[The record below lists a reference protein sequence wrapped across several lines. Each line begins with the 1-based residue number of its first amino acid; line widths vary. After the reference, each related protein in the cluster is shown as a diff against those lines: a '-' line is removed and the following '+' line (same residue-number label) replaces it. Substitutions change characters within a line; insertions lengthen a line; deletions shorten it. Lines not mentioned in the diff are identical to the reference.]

1 MFLLDDF
8 IGRALLAGIA
18 VVLMTGA
25 LGVVLLWR
33 RMAYFGD
40 TLSHSALLGVA
51 LGVLLGANINVFI
64 VLVCMAIALG
74 LLVMQ
79 REQRLGSDAL
89 LGVLGHG
96 ALALGMVS
104 LAFIPGTRVDL
115 MSYLFGDILAV
126 SWQDVAIAWG
136 VAVLV
141 LAVLAVIWR
150 SLLLLTIH
158 EALAQTDGVNP
169 LLINGVYMVLVALMV
184 AMAMKVVGVLLV
196 TALLIMPAA
205 TARVFAKT
213 PEQMMLGAMG
223 LGIVALCLGVGG
235 SLIWDT
241 PTGPSI
247 VLGALFLFVIG
258 HVLPRAKRVS

>member
-1 MFLLDDF
+1 MFPMDEF

-51 LGVLLGANINVFI
+51 LGVLLGANVNVFI
-64 VLVCMAIALG
+64 VLVCVLIALG

-79 REQRLGSDAL
+79 REQRLGGDAL
-89 LGVLGHG
+89 LGVMGHG

-126 SWQDVAIAWG
+126 SWQDVGIAWG
-136 VAVLV
+136 VALLV
-141 LAVLAVIWR
+141 LAVLALIWR
-150 SLLLLTIH
+150 ALLSLTIH
-158 EALAQTDGVNP
+158 EELARADGINP

-205 TARVFAKT
+205 TARAFAKT

-223 LGIVALCLGVGG
+223 LGVLALILGVAG

-247 VLGALFLFVIG
+247 VLGALMLFVAA
-258 HVLPRAKRVS
+258 HVLPRRSH

>member
-1 MFLLDDF
+1 MFPLDDF
-8 IGRALLAGIA
+8 IIRALLAGMA

-51 LGVLLGANINVFI
+51 VGVLLGANVNVFI
-64 VLVCMAIALG
+64 VLVCVLIALG

-79 REQRLGSDAL
+79 REQRLGGDAL
-89 LGVLGHG
+89 LGVMGHG

-115 MSYLFGDILAV
+115 MGYLFGDILAV
-126 SWQDVAIAWG
+126 SWLDVSIAWS

-141 LAVLAVIWR
+141 LSVLAWIWR
-150 SLLLLTIH
+150 ALLSLTVH
-158 EALAQTDGVNP
+158 EELAQADGINP
-169 LLINGVYMVLVALMV
+169 LIIHGVYMVLVALMV

-213 PEQMMLGAMG
+213 PEQMLLGAML
-223 LGIVALCLGVGG
+223 LGVLALCLGMAG
-235 SLIWDT
+235 SLLWDT

-247 VLGALFLFVIG
+247 VLGALLLFVAGRLLAIRG
-258 HVLPRAKRVS
+258 AAQ